1 MRMRVTCYAMSR
13 QCEVAFL
20 LRRASDTGPGRLGS
34 RRITSGIPQRLLGA
48 TEWGQSRRIG
58 AVRWSQQAPR
68 SARGAK
74 GVVLMARTPVTT
86 LDPRYSN
93 PGAVATSWEVT
104 SRALESDQVFWIS
117 TVRSGGRPH
126 VTPCTALWLDGT
138 LSFQA
143 GPTHQK
149 FRNLKANPHVIL
161 TTGCN
166 HWEPGLDVMV
176 EGDAAPVSDNHI
188 LDRLAREW
196 KTRTD
201 GRFSFVVRNGC
212 FFLEQD
218 EALATPILVLSVTP
232 TQVLAFARGDVWSH
246 TVHRF

>member
-1 MRMRVTCYAMSR
+1 
-13 QCEVAFL
+13 
-20 LRRASDTGPGRLGS
+20 
-34 RRITSGIPQRLLGA
+34 
-48 TEWGQSRRIG
+48 
-58 AVRWSQQAPR
+58 
-68 SARGAK
+68 
-74 GVVLMARTPVTT
+74 MARTPVTT

>member
-1 MRMRVTCYAMSR
+1 
-13 QCEVAFL
+13 
-20 LRRASDTGPGRLGS
+20 
-34 RRITSGIPQRLLGA
+34 
-48 TEWGQSRRIG
+48 
-58 AVRWSQQAPR
+58 
-68 SARGAK
+68 
-74 GVVLMARTPVTT
+74 
-86 LDPRYSN
+86 
-93 PGAVATSWEVT
+93 
-104 SRALESDQVFWIS
+104 
-117 TVRSGGRPH
+117 
-126 VTPCTALWLDGT
+126 
-138 LSFQA
+138 
-143 GPTHQK
+143 
-149 FRNLKANPHVIL
+149 
-161 TTGCN
+161 
-166 HWEPGLDVMV
+166 MV